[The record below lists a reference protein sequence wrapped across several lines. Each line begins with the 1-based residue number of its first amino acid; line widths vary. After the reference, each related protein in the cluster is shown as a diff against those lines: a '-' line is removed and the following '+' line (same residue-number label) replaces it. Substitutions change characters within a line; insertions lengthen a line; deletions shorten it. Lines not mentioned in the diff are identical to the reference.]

1 MTRETVTSTYAEE
14 PSHREDHGQHC
25 CSGTVLFPANMVP
38 VFHHRHG
45 SSSGTGT
52 QVIGP
57 FRDEVGEKKDTS
69 TTKLL
74 AGGNNRVVDRVE
86 DIAPDG
92 TKLIK
97 TKWVSSSG
105 ITTFVWSKE
114 KEDEEPQYGIG
125 GLIHRLSSRKRMVH
139 A

>member
-1 MTRETVTSTYAEE
+1 M
-14 PSHREDHGQHC
+14 
-25 CSGTVLFPANMVP
+25 FPANM

-45 SSSGTGT
+45 SSSGT
-52 QVIGP
+52 QIGP
-57 FRDEVGEKKDTS
+57 LHDEPGEKEDTS
-69 TTKLL
+69 TTPLL
-74 AGGNNRVVDRVE
+74 VGGNNRVVERVE

-114 KEDEEPQYGIG
+114 KEDEEPQHGIG
-125 GLIHRLSSRKRMVH
+125 GLIHRLSSRKRMDH